1 MCKNILLIIFFL
13 GAQHL
18 LAQDLD
24 SLRAV
29 HRELDSLFIYE
40 VERKPTSTK
49 VLHAEPLY
57 IDLIRDLGARK
68 GEQEWNLG
76 LGLTDNLRYDTYQT
90 LIEYEWAPVNRLGL
104 EVEIPLIIIAP
115 YKNGNDSI
123 PSSRMESLKTAGQWS
138 FFVSERLKT
147 SMAVGY
153 INEFEFSDLD
163 NFGKSFMRGNIFNPF
178 FVVAKRWGNNYHT
191 LIYTGPRIEREFK
204 SKAWHSRYD
213 INTSFHYMISGTRNF
228 IGVEINKTIQ
238 SSGFDAVVRPQMRVG
253 IAPNFLIG
261 ILGGVPLNRDN
272 QRFSMFM
279 RLIWEPGNVK
289 H

>member
-1 MCKNILLIIFFL
+1 
-13 GAQHL
+13 
-18 LAQDLD
+18 
-24 SLRAV
+24 
-29 HRELDSLFIYE
+29 
-40 VERKPTSTK
+40 
-49 VLHAEPLY
+49 
-57 IDLIRDLGARK
+57 
-68 GEQEWNLG
+68 G